1 MKDLC
6 VVKLKNGEC
15 VVRKMDCDS
24 DLRYLDLHGT
34 TWWVYGSSKAFKD
47 CCTTDS
53 KKRILKRFD
62 KIVNNLIEERNN
74 LIEKRRV
81 EVIKSFLCD
90 SELKEVI
97 EK

>member
-34 TWWVYGSSKAFKD
+34 TWWVYDSSKAFKV
-47 CCTTDS
+47 CCTTAS
-53 KKRILKRFD
+53 KKIILKRFD
-62 KIVNNLIEERNN
+62 KIVNNLIEEKK
-74 LIEKRRV
+74 KRRV

-97 EK
+97 KK

>member
-6 VVKLKNGEC
+6 VVKLENGEC

-62 KIVNNLIEERNN
+62 KIVNNLIE
-74 LIEKRRV
+74 KRRV